1 MMPKY
6 VITEKILSYTA
17 EVAELIGSIK
27 VTAELDKNPVL
38 RRKNRIQT
46 IHGSLAIEQNTL
58 SVEQVTAVI
67 NGKAVIAPPKD
78 IEEVKNAF
86 EIYELLDTLN
96 PYSADDLLKAHGV
109 MMRGLVSGAGYFR
122 QKPVGVVDSKSGE
135 VIHIGTLPAYVP
147 ETVDNL
153 MKWTENS
160 SLHPLVKSCIF
171 HYEFELIHPFLD
183 GNGRCGRLW
192 HTLILSKWNPLFA
205 WLPIE
210 SMIHRFQDEYY
221 SVINRCNEKCDSTA
235 FIEFMLGIIKLVL
248 TETVETAQKVAIENE
263 EVAVESEKV
272 AIEQRIAAMK
282 GRTKNNFQCIFNAY
296 GTDGIFGRNDISKLC
311 GVSYAAAGKIIVK
324 LKENELIKDIKGA
337 GKGKY
342 KFGYANKFDD
352 GQMVRLKKKAKEG
365 KLMLDE

>member
-1 MMPKY
+1 MSPKY
-6 VITEKILSYTA
+6 TITEKILAYTA
-17 EVAELIGSIK
+17 EVAELISLIK
-27 VTAELDKNPVL
+27 VTAELGRNPVL

-58 SVEQVTAVI
+58 SVEQMTAVI

-96 PYSADDLLKAHGV
+96 PYSIDDLLKAHGV
-109 MMRGLVSGAGYFR
+109 MMRGLVNGAGDFR

-135 VIHIGTLPAYVP
+135 VIHIGTLPTYVP
-147 ETVDNL
+147 EAVDNL
-153 MKWTENS
+153 LKWTEKS
-160 SLHPLVKSCIF
+160 SLHPLVKSCVF

-192 HTLILSKWNPLFA
+192 HTLILSKWNPIFA

-210 SMIHRFQDEYY
+210 SMIYRFQEEYY
-221 SVINRCNEKCDSTA
+221 ETINQCNEVCDSTA
-235 FIEFMLGIIKLVL
+235 FTEFMLKIIKLVL
-248 TETVETAQKVAIENE
+248 TETVETSKKVAIEDKK
-263 EVAVESEKV
+263 VAIEDEKV
-272 AIEQRIAAMK
+272 AIEQQIASIK
-282 GRTKNNFQCIFNAY
+282 GRKKDNFQRIFSEF
-296 GTDGIFGRNDISKLC
+296 GIDGIFGRKDISELC
-311 GVSYAAAGKIIVK
+311 GISYAAAGKIIVR
-324 LKENELIKDIKGA
+324 LKENELINDVKGS

-342 KFGYANKFDD
+342 RFGHAKKFDD
-352 GQMVRLKKKAKEG
+352 EQIARLKKKAKEG